1 MTIDIIRRDTLAARE
16 LIASPLERLTA
27 HYPQLA
33 LVGDDEPG
41 TVSWPGLPEDWA
53 FARPD
58 TPGDHGEGEPA
69 A

>member
-1 MTIDIIRRDTLAARE
+1 MPPSSASSVPGNNARVTRNRRWSHLVTIDIIRRDTLAARE

-33 LVGDDEPG
+33 LVPDD
-41 TVSWPGLPEDWA
+41 
-53 FARPD
+53 
-58 TPGDHGEGEPA
+58 GEPA